1 MKEKEQENLKAW
13 GLWCIALTVNDL
25 LRQESYDTRNGCNHS
40 ADSGNDGTDVH
51 EPGTTKLTLE
61 ATLVDYNPSF
71 MGYVIAIMRLI
82 KQAFF
87 HKKGEHF
94 VLIA

>member
-1 MKEKEQENLKAW
+1 MTKKEKENIKKWQ
-13 GLWCIALTVNDL
+13 LWCIALTVNDL
-25 LRQESYDTRNGCNHS
+25 LRQNGYNSCNGS
-40 ADSGNDGTDVH
+40 NNATGSGNDSTDVH
-51 EPGTTKLTLE
+51 HPGTTKLALE
-61 ATLVDYNPSF
+61 STLVNYNPSF
-71 MGYVIAIMRLI
+71 MGYAIAIMRLV